1 MLSYLYIGIYWNNH
15 HHLISTLEKVSE
27 KFYG

>member
-1 MLSYLYIGIYWNNH
+1 MYWNNH